1 MTRHITLFRV
11 LSRYYI
17 SRIVTIATYIAV
29 SIALLLLIGIWA
41 LAHFFSPWWWLLVV
55 PLLACIIA
63 FFILRFLV
71 SLVARIVYPDTV
83 SKSQAAE
90 IKAFINKI
98 NGLLE
103 LKNINPTMIA
113 LTSFK
118 DFVLY
123 RELRSLKSL
132 INDSKTL
139 STDYNK
145 LDDQFK

>member
-11 LSRYYI
+11 ISRYYI

-29 SIALLLLIGIWA
+29 SLALVLLIGVWA
-41 LAHFFSPWWWLLVV
+41 LAHFFSPWWWLLAI
-55 PLLACIIA
+55 PLLACVIA
-63 FFILRFLV
+63 FFIVRFLV
-71 SLVARIVYPDTV
+71 TIVAWMVYPDKV
-83 SKSQAAE
+83 SRSQAAD
-90 IKAFINKI
+90 IQAFIDKI
-98 NGLLE
+98 NSLLE

-113 LTSFK
+113 LTSLK

-132 INDSKTL
+132 INDSTTL
-139 STDYNK
+139 SSDYKK